1 VIKMPKKQVSELT
14 PEEQEIKDQIDELK
28 TQLKGVRSIIKV
40 KDNLADKT
48 VSKMIDKNLSRE
60 EALEIVSKISEI
72 IEERM

>member
-1 VIKMPKKQVSELT
+1 VIKMPKKQVIELT
-14 PEEQEIKDQIDELK
+14 PEEQEIKDKIDELK